1 MFKQL
6 KNYGLVLENEPMELH
21 TSMRV
26 GGKVRAYILCENID
40 NLIKIIKFLKDKNQK
55 YMIIGR
61 GSNIIFPDYDMDLV
75 VIAINNVLNN
85 LEINNNII
93 TVGAGYSLQKLAK
106 QVSKLGLSGLEFAGG
121 IPGSI
126 GGSVYMNAGA
136 HLSMI
141 SNVISKV
148 YCLDEN
154 GNKLELTKDKCQFSY
169 RNSIFQKK
177 NLIIYQVE
185 LKLEQKERSEVYKKM
200 AGNLS
205 YREELQPLD
214 LPSCGSVF
222 KNPENNHAGKL
233 IDEAGLKGTKIGGAL
248 VSTKHAN
255 FIVNSG
261 NASAENIKELIICI
275 KETIKEQFG
284 ITLEEEIKILEGIDE
299 RK

>member
-1 MFKQL
+1 
-6 KNYGLVLENEPMELH
+6 
-21 TSMRV
+21 
-26 GGKVRAYILCENID
+26 
-40 NLIKIIKFLKDKNQK
+40 
-55 YMIIGR
+55 
-61 GSNIIFPDYDMDLV
+61 
-75 VIAINNVLNN
+75 
-85 LEINNNII
+85 
-93 TVGAGYSLQKLAK
+93 
-106 QVSKLGLSGLEFAGG
+106 
-121 IPGSI
+121 
-126 GGSVYMNAGA
+126 MNAGA

-233 IDEAGLKGTKIGGAL
+233 IDEAGLKGIKIGGAL

-261 NASAENIKELIICI
+261 NASAENIKELIIYI

>member
-6 KNYGLVLENEPMELH
+6 KNYGLVLENEPMERH

-233 IDEAGLKGTKIGGAL
+233 IDEAGLKGIKIGGAL

-261 NASAENIKELIICI
+261 NASAENIKELIIYI

>member
-1 MFKQL
+1 MLNEL
-6 KNYGLVLENEPMELH
+6 KKYGIVEENEAMKLH

-26 GGKVRAYILCENID
+26 GGEVKAYILCESID
-40 NLIKIIKFLKDKNQK
+40 NLKKVIGILKKNKQK
-55 YMIIGR
+55 YMVIGR
-61 GSNIIFPDYDMDLV
+61 GSNLIFPDYQMDLV
-75 VIAINNVLNN
+75 VIAINNTINN
-85 LEINNNII
+85 LDINDNII

-136 HLSMI
+136 HLGMMSD
-141 SNVISKV
+141 VVTKV
-148 YCLDEN
+148 YCIDSN
-154 GNKLELTKDKCQFSY
+154 GNEYILNQDDCQFSY
-169 RNSIFQKK
+169 RKSIFQEKD
-177 NLIIYQVE
+177 LIIYQVE
-185 LKLEQKERSEVYKKM
+185 LKLILKERSEVYKKM

-233 IDEAGLKGTKIGGAL
+233 IDEAGLKGTKIGGAV

-255 FIVNSG
+255 FIVNEG
-261 NASAENIKELIICI
+261 NATAKNIKELIIYI

-284 ITLEEEIKILEGIDE
+284 ITLEEEVKILEGIDE